1 MAADET
7 PFDPVAALIRVVK
20 LGVCARIRYAKGA
33 KAAEITDRV
42 IIPMRLS
49 DGADGLMIRAIQV
62 SPENGMRSFKAGR
75 IVRVEPSDVPLGPA
89 AKKAEQF
96 ISGEV
101 QVREQRLEQHA
112 ATGGM
117 SVTIS
122 VSMSRNAWM
131 SPWFVEYLGLLR
143 GALLDGVLESEE
155 TAEVLRT
162 QDKLGL
168 SYEQICAVH
177 AYLLGQELLS
187 ISIDG
192 EVGDEERTYFD
203 ALMCSLSRIGWPIMT

>member
-1 MAADET
+1 MAAPGT
-7 PFDPVAALIRVVK
+7 PFDPVAALMRVVR
-20 LGVCARIRYAKGA
+20 LGVCARIRYAKGSRPTD
-33 KAAEITDRV
+33 ITDRI

-49 DGADGLMIRAIQV
+49 EGADGLMIRAIQV
-62 SPENGMRSFKAGR
+62 TPENGMRSFKASR
-75 IVRVEPSDVPLGPA
+75 IVLVEPSDVPLGPA

-96 ISGEV
+96 LSGEV
-101 QVREQRLEQHA
+101 KVREQPTKQSA
-112 ATGGM
+112 PAGGM

-131 SPWFVEYLGLLR
+131 APWFVEYLGILR
-143 GALLDGVLESEE
+143 GALLDGVLEAEE
-155 TAEVLRT
+155 AAELLRT

-192 EVGDEERTYFD
+192 QVGDEERTYFD
-203 ALMCSLSRIGWPIMT
+203 GLLSCLSRIGWPIMA